1 MREAGRLAAG
11 EVRKVWCRLI
21 IVVALVTVFVATV
34 MTGPAGKD
42 WLAERRDRRRLELD
56 RPLAK
61 VIYLPSESCR
71 ATYDEYGRIEYV
83 DPTTI

>member
-11 EVRKVWCRLI
+11 EVRKVRCRLI
-21 IVVALVTVFVATV
+21 VTVFVATV